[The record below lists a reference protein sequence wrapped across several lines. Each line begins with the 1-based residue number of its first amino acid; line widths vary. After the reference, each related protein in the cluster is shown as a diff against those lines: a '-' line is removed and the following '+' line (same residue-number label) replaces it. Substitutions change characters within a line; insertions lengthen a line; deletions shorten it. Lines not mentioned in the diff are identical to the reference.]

1 MQEHQKLNSDM
12 DVEQL
17 DADSMSD
24 ANDLTLGGQ
33 GTLDDK
39 RDVSE
44 IARIYRTKSIWSIV
58 IRLNSGIPFG
68 LKLVSQMFTA
78 LLVSFRKF

>member
-12 DVEQL
+12 EVEQL

-39 RDVSE
+39 CDVSE
-44 IARIYRTKSIWSIV
+44 IARIYRTESI
-58 IRLNSGIPFG
+58 
-68 LKLVSQMFTA
+68 
-78 LLVSFRKF
+78 